1 MAMAATNDDIMTDV
15 RNVPGIQG
23 KLQARVAA
31 EAVESLLAKMGEGVV
46 VFLLSLITSSSRALT
61 SWSVCSLSMKL
72 ISLDGIGLWLAMG
85 LGLPMKG
92 ALYHGGEKEL
102 DGVSV

>member
-1 MAMAATNDDIMTDV
+1 
-15 RNVPGIQG
+15 
-23 KLQARVAA
+23 
-31 EAVESLLAKMGEGVV
+31 
-46 VFLLSLITSSSRALT
+46 
-61 SWSVCSLSMKL
+61 MKL